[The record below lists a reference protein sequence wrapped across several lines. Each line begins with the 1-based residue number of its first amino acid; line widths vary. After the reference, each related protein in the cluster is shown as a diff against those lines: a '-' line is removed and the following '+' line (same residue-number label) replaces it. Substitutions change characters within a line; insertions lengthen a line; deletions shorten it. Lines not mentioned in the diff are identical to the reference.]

1 MTKDFKPF
9 ESILYFMTCEIR
21 FESGPTEA
29 HILLPPLES
38 LASVEETVVRDA
50 AVESLKQITEEMP
63 ESHIEQ
69 YVLPLIRRL
78 AQGDW

>member
-1 MTKDFKPF
+1 MFHNDVKSF
-9 ESILYFMTCEIR
+9 ER
-21 FESGPTEA
+21 GPTEA

-78 AQGDW
+78 AQGDWYDFC